1 MEVRHDKSG
10 KDIPGGSHM
19 AVSTGAA
26 GGTSDLEF
34 VNYYLN
40 SDSDLMD
47 SEKCDCLLNVK
58 PQNDMIKE
66 VLENYD
72 TKTPHNSLKYVFY
85 KAF

>member
-1 MEVRHDKSG
+1 
-10 KDIPGGSHM
+10 M

-34 VNYYLN
+34 ISCYLN

-47 SEKCDCLLNVK
+47 SVKCDCLLNVK
-58 PQNDMIKE
+58 PKNDMIKK

-72 TKTPHNSLKYVFY
+72 TKIHHNSLKYIFC

>member
-10 KDIPGGSHM
+10 KDISGGSHM
-19 AVSTGAA
+19 AVGTGAA

-34 VNYYLN
+34 ISYYLN

-47 SEKCDCLLNVK
+47 SVKCDCLLNVK
-58 PQNDMIKE
+58 PKNDMIKE

-72 TKTPHNSLKYVFY
+72 TKIRHNSLKYIFY

>member
-10 KDIPGGSHM
+10 KDISGGSHM

-34 VNYYLN
+34 INYYLN

-47 SEKCDCLLNVK
+47 SVKCDCLLNVK

>member
-1 MEVRHDKSG
+1 
-10 KDIPGGSHM
+10 M
-19 AVSTGAA
+19 AVSTGAV

-34 VNYYLN
+34 IRYYLN

-47 SEKCDCLLNVK
+47 SVKCDCLLNVK
-58 PQNDMIKE
+58 PKNDMIKE

-72 TKTPHNSLKYVFY
+72 IKTRHNSLKYIFY

>member
-26 GGTSDLEF
+26 GGTSDQEF
-34 VNYYLN
+34 ISYYLN

-47 SEKCDCLLNVK
+47 SVKCDCLLGHSGVV
-58 PQNDMIKE
+58 QNEITGND
-66 VLENYD
+66 L
-72 TKTPHNSLKYVFY
+72 FC
-85 KAF
+85 

>member
-10 KDIPGGSHM
+10 KDISGGSHM

-34 VNYYLN
+34 ISYYLN

-47 SEKCDCLLNVK
+47 SVKCDCLLSHSGIV
-58 PQNDMIKE
+58 QIAVAGSE
-66 VLENYD
+66 VLC
-72 TKTPHNSLKYVFY
+72 
-85 KAF
+85 

>member
-1 MEVRHDKSG
+1 
-10 KDIPGGSHM
+10 M

-34 VNYYLN
+34 INYYLN

-47 SEKCDCLLNVK
+47 SVKCDCLLNVK

-66 VLENYD
+66 VLENYE
-72 TKTPHNSLKYVFY
+72 TKTSHNSLKYVFY

>member
-10 KDIPGGSHM
+10 KDISGGSHM

-34 VNYYLN
+34 ISYYLN
-40 SDSDLMD
+40 SDSDLVD
-47 SEKCDCLLNVK
+47 SVKCDCLLNVK
-58 PQNDMIKE
+58 PKNDMIKE

-72 TKTPHNSLKYVFY
+72 TKIRHNSLKYIFY

>member
-19 AVSTGAA
+19 AVSAGAA

-34 VNYYLN
+34 INCYLN

-47 SEKCDCLLNVK
+47 SVKCDCLLSHSRLAENEITGT
-58 PQNDMIKE
+58 DMF
-66 VLENYD
+66 
-72 TKTPHNSLKYVFY
+72 S
-85 KAF
+85 

>member
-10 KDIPGGSHM
+10 KDISGGSHM

-34 VNYYLN
+34 INYYLN

-47 SEKCDCLLNVK
+47 SVKCDCLLNVK

-66 VLENYD
+66 VLENYE
-72 TKTPHNSLKYVFY
+72 TKTSHNSLKYVFY

>member
-34 VNYYLN
+34 ISYYLN

-47 SEKCDCLLNVK
+47 SVKCDCLLGHSEIGRASCRERV
-58 PQNDMIKE
+58 
-66 VLENYD
+66 
-72 TKTPHNSLKYVFY
+72 
-85 KAF
+85 

>member
-10 KDIPGGSHM
+10 KDISGGSHM
-19 AVSTGAA
+19 AVSAGAA

-34 VNYYLN
+34 INCYLN

-47 SEKCDCLLNVK
+47 SVKCDCLLNVK
-58 PQNDMIKE
+58 PKNDMIKE
-66 VLENYD
+66 ILENYNI
-72 TKTPHNSLKYVFY
+72 KTHHNSLKHIFY

>member
-1 MEVRHDKSG
+1 
-10 KDIPGGSHM
+10 M

-34 VNYYLN
+34 ISCYLN

-47 SEKCDCLLNVK
+47 SVKCDCLLNVK
-58 PQNDMIKE
+58 PKNDMIKE

-72 TKTPHNSLKYVFY
+72 AKTRYNSLKYIFY
-85 KAF
+85 KEF